1 MKPAWEKLGK
11 KYKNSKTTVIG
22 DVDCTVH
29 EELCSRFEVQGFP
42 TVKYF
47 KGGDAQDYEGGRS
60 FDDLSKFTQEEL
72 TSPICTAS
80 DLDACNDEQKAL
92 LEKWGAVSAEER
104 ADYVKKAEQEIKD
117 LDAAHEKLVEG
128 LQAQYEKSM
137 EDTAAKKK
145 ELRAP
150 LGLIKG
156 IKSGKEEL

>member
-11 KYKNSKTTVIG
+11 KYQDSKTTVIG

-47 KGGDAQDYEGGRS
+47 KGDDAQDYEGGRS
-60 FDDLSKFTQEEL
+60 FDDLAKFTEDEL
-72 TSPICTAS
+72 TSPICTVDS
-80 DLDACNDEQKAL
+80 MDACNDDQKAL
-92 LEKWGAVSAEER
+92 IEKWSKASAQER
-104 ADYVKKAEQEIKD
+104 ADFIEKSEQEIKD
-117 LDAAHEKLVEG
+117 ADAAHEKLVEG

-150 LGLIKG
+150 LGLVKG
-156 IKSGKEEL
+156 IKSEKSEL

>member
-1 MKPAWEKLGK
+1 MKPAWDKLGNK
-11 KYKNSKTTVIG
+11 FKDSKTTVIG

-42 TVKYF
+42 TIKYF

-60 FDDLSKFTQEEL
+60 YDDLEKFTNEEL
-72 TSPICTAS
+72 SSPICTIDS
-80 DLDACNDEQKAL
+80 LDACSDDQKAL
-92 LEKWGAVSAEER
+92 IEKWSKVSAEDR
-104 ADYVKKAEQEIKD
+104 AAHIAAAEEEIKE

-137 EDTAAKKK
+137 EDSAAKKK
-145 ELRAP
+145 ELRGP

-156 IKSGKEEL
+156 IKSAKEEL

>member
-1 MKPAWEKLGK
+1 MKPAWNKLGAK
-11 KYKNSKTTVIG
+11 FKDSKTTVIG

-47 KGGDAQDYEGGRS
+47 KGEDAQDYEGGRS
-60 FDDLSKFTQEEL
+60 YDDLLKFTNEEL
-72 TSPICTAS
+72 TSPICTVDA
-80 DLDACNDEQKAL
+80 LDACSDEQKAL
-92 LEKWGAVSAEER
+92 IEKWSKASATER
-104 ADYVKKAEQEIKD
+104 ADFISKSEQEMKD

-156 IKSGKEEL
+156 IGKGKDEL